1 MTKWANPE
9 TVKWW
14 RRRSKRRRRRIDNL
28 PEKDGRWVGRGGGLL
43 DVGCGCRTVA
53 IVT

>member
-28 PEKDGRWVGRGGGLL
+28 PEKDGRWVGRGGDYWML
-43 DVGCGCRTVA
+43 VA
-53 IVT
+53 DAGPLRL